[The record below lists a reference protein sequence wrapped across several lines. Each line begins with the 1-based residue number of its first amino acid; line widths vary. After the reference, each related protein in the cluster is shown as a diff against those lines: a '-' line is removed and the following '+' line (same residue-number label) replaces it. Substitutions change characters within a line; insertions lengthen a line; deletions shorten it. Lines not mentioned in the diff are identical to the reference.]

1 MPHSWSYTKERGP
14 NTWANQYPA
23 AGGEKQ
29 SPVDIPSSS
38 AQDDADLKDR
48 PLFVD
53 YDPYKCKMIANPGY
67 CWRVDVDG
75 KESVLQGGPLEH
87 KYELKQFHFH
97 WGKTD
102 KTGSE
107 HTVDGKSYPAE
118 LHLVHWNTDLYKDFN
133 DAVAKENGLAVLGTF
148 IEIGEEH
155 AELKKLTD
163 LLSNVKHKGDETA
176 ISDGFDPTTLL
187 PENRSYWTYDG
198 SLTTPPCY
206 ETVTWI
212 VFKNS
217 IQISADQIAKF
228 RELCSYCRDE
238 SCPEDEFE
246 GLIVDNFRPPLPLG
260 KRILRHCDA
269 N

>member
-1 MPHSWSYTKERGP
+1 MHATWSYTTDRGP
-14 NTWANQYPA
+14 TTWANQYPQ

-29 SPVDIPSSS
+29 SPVNIPVDQ
-38 AQDDADLKDR
+38 ATEDVVLKEK
-48 PLFVD
+48 PLYFD
-53 YDPYKCKMIANPGY
+53 YDPYKCQMIANPGY

-75 KESVLQGGPLEH
+75 KDSVLEGGPLEH

-118 LHLVHWNTDLYKDFN
+118 LHLVHWNRDLYKDYN
-133 DAVAKENGLAVLGTF
+133 EAVAKENGLAVLGAF

-155 AELKKLTD
+155 SELKKLTD
-163 LLSNVKHKGDETA
+163 LLDAVKHKGDETA
-176 ISDGFDPTTLL
+176 IPDGFDPTTLI

-212 VFKNS
+212 VFKNP
-217 IQISADQIAKF
+217 IQISEQQISKF
-228 RELCSYCRDE
+228 RELCSYCRDDT
-238 SCPEDEFE
+238 CPDDEF
-246 GLIVDNFRPPLPLG
+246 GGNIVENYRPPLPLG
-260 KRILRHCDA
+260 QRVLRQFNA
-269 N
+269 